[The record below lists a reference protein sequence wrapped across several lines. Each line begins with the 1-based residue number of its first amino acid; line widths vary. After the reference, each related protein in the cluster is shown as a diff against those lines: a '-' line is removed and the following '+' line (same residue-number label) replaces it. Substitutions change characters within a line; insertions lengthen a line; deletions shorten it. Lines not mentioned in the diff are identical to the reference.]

1 MKDLFDNIKE
11 AEDIA
16 KQLDCEGV
24 HTHEVDGVK
33 KYMPCK
39 SMTKYYEKTATDEE
53 LTELVD
59 YAGSF
64 NSSKIPPIKN
74 PKLTPKKTMDQ
85 TVAAT
90 RITNDPLARGFRSF
104 GAYLSSLSE
113 SEINEVDFSNAFGWD
128 VVQNKNFID
137 AVNALINKKGMD
149 EDDAEDRAEEFGKIE
164 GKESEILKEKEGNDV
179 SEDLITK
186 KEDNAEH
193 DVNGEVTPLLLNNIK
208 SLKKYCEK
216 NNISID
222 KLIELIKNE
231 QGTL

>member
-1 MKDLFDNIKE
+1 MKDRFDNKE
-11 AEDIA
+11 DAQKRA
-16 KQLDCEGV
+16 KELGCKGV
-24 HTHEVDGVK
+24 HTHEVDGETI
-33 KYMPCK
+33 YMPCK
-39 SMTKYYEKTATDEE
+39 SMTDYYEKTATDEE

-64 NSSKIPPIKN
+64 NSSKIPIIKN

-113 SEINEVDFSNAFGWD
+113 GEINEVDFSDAFGWEE
-128 VVQNKNFID
+128 VQNKNFED
-137 AVNALINKKGMD
+137 AVKALMRKGMD
-149 EDDAEDRAEEFGKIE
+149 EPDAEDRAEEFGKIE
-164 GKESEILKEKEGNDV
+164 GRESEILKEKESNEV
-179 SEDLITK
+179 SEDLLTK
-186 KEDNAEH
+186 KVDDAEH

-216 NNISID
+216 NNISTD

-231 QGTL
+231 KGTL